1 MLDILISNKTRV
13 KLLLRFFLNPE
24 QQAYLRGLEK
34 EFQDSTNSIRLE
46 LNRFEE
52 AGLIVS
58 FKEGNKKMYKVNSN
72 YPLFNDLHN
81 LAMKHFGVD
90 QILDHIISKLGKL
103 KAVYLTGDLASGRDS
118 DLLDIA
124 IVGDK
129 IDREYLA
136 TLVEKTEDLIN
147 RKIRT
152 VVFDTTETNR
162 LPAIRLLIYDERENG
177 QL

>member
-1 MLDILISNKTRV
+1 MLDVLISNKTRV
-13 KLLLRFFLNPE
+13 KLLLRFFLNPD

-34 EFQDSTNSIRLE
+34 EFKDSTNSIRLE

-58 FKEGNKKMYKVNSN
+58 FKEGNKKMYKVNAS
-72 YPLFNDLHN
+72 YPLFNDLQS

-90 QILDHIISKLGKL
+90 QILNHIVSKLGHL
-103 KAVYLTGDLASGRDS
+103 KTVYLTGDLAEGRDS

-124 IVGDK
+124 IVSDQ

-136 TLVEKTEDLIN
+136 TLVEKTENLIN

-152 VVFDTTETNR
+152 MVVSSDEFDKIPES
-162 LPAIRLLIYDERENG
+162 RLLIYEEI
-177 QL
+177 

>member
-1 MLDILISNKTRV
+1 MLDVLISNKTRV
-13 KLLLRFFLNPE
+13 KLLLRFFLNPD

-34 EFQDSTNSIRLE
+34 EFKDSTNSIRLE

-58 FKEGNKKMYKVNSN
+58 FKEGNKKMYKVNAS
-72 YPLFNDLHN
+72 YPLFNDLHS

-90 QILDHIISKLGKL
+90 QILNHIVSKLGHL
-103 KAVYLTGDLASGRDS
+103 KAVYLTGDLAEGRDS

-124 IVGDK
+124 IVSDQ

-136 TLVEKTEDLIN
+136 TLVEKTENLIN

-152 VVFDTTETNR
+152 MVVSSDEFDKIPES
-162 LPAIRLLIYDERENG
+162 RLLIYEEI
-177 QL
+177 

>member
-1 MLDILISNKTRV
+1 MLDVLISNKTRV
-13 KLLLRFFLNPE
+13 KLLLRFFLNPD

-34 EFQDSTNSIRLE
+34 EFKDSTNSIRLE

-58 FKEGNKKMYKVNSN
+58 FKEGNKKMYKVNAN
-72 YPLFNDLHN
+72 YPLFNDLHS

-90 QILDHIISKLGKL
+90 QILNHIVSKLGQL
-103 KAVYLTGDLASGRDS
+103 KAVYLTGDLAEGRDS

-124 IVGDK
+124 IVSDS

-136 TLVEKTEDLIN
+136 TLVVKTEDLIN

-152 VVFDTTETNR
+152 MVVSTGEFDKIPES
-162 LPAIRLLIYDERENG
+162 RLLIYEE
-177 QL
+177 L

>member
-58 FKEGNKKMYKVNSN
+58 FKEGNKKMYKVNAA
-72 YPLFNDLHN
+72 YPLFADLHN

-90 QILDHIISKLGKL
+90 QILDHIISKLGSL
-103 KAVYLTGDLASGRDS
+103 KFVYLTGDLAAGRDS

-124 IVGDK
+124 IVGDH

-136 TLVEKTEDLIN
+136 TLVEKTEGLIN

-152 VVFDTTETNR
+152 VVFGSEELDKI
-162 LPAIRLLIYDERENG
+162 PVIRLLIYEE
-177 QL
+177 

>member
-1 MLDILISNKTRV
+1 MLDVLISNKTRV
-13 KLLLRFFLNPE
+13 KLLLRFFLNPD

-34 EFQDSTNSIRLE
+34 EFKDSTNSIRLE

-58 FKEGNKKMYKVNSN
+58 FKEGNKKMYKVNAT
-72 YPLFNDLHN
+72 YPLFNDLHS

-90 QILDHIISKLGKL
+90 QILSHIVSKLGHL
-103 KAVYLTGDLASGRDS
+103 KAVYLTGDLAEGRDS

-124 IVGDK
+124 IVSDQ

-136 TLVEKTEDLIN
+136 TLVEKTENLIN

-152 VVFDTTETNR
+152 MVVSSEEFGKI
-162 LPAIRLLIYDERENG
+162 PVSRLLIYEEI
-177 QL
+177 

>member
-24 QQAYLRGLEK
+24 QKAYLRGLEK

-58 FKEGNKKMYKVNSN
+58 FKEGNKKMYRVNSR
-72 YPLFNDLHN
+72 YPLFSDLHN

-90 QILDHIISKLGKL
+90 QIIDQIITKLGNL

-124 IVGDK
+124 IVGES

-136 TLVEKTEDLIN
+136 VLVEKTERLIN

-152 VVFDTTETNR
+152 MVVTPDETDKI
-162 LPAIRLLIYDERENG
+162 PSTRLLIFEE
-177 QL
+177 

>member
-1 MLDILISNKTRV
+1 MLDVLISNKTRV
-13 KLLLRFFLNPE
+13 KLLLRFFLNP
-24 QQAYLRGLEK
+24 QQKAYLRGLEK

-52 AGLIVS
+52 AGLIES
-58 FKEGNKKMYKVNSN
+58 FKEGNKKMYRVNAK
-72 YPLFNDLHN
+72 YPLFEDLHT

-90 QILDHIISKLGKL
+90 QILDHIISNLGSL
-103 KAVYLTGDLASGRDS
+103 KYVYLTGDLAAGRDS

-124 IVGDK
+124 IVGDH

-136 TLVEKTEDLIN
+136 TLAEKTELLIN

-152 VVFDTTETNR
+152 VVFGSDEMDKI
-162 LPAIRLLIYDERENG
+162 PVVRLLIFEERHID
-177 QL
+177 L

>member
-1 MLDILISNKTRV
+1 MLDVLISNKTRV
-13 KLLLRFFLNPE
+13 KLLLRFFLNPK
-24 QQAYLRGLEK
+24 QKAYLRGLEK

-58 FKEGNKKMYKVNSN
+58 FKEGNKKMYKVNAA
-72 YPLFNDLHN
+72 YPLFNDLHS

-90 QILDHIISKLGKL
+90 QILNHIVSKLGQL
-103 KAVYLTGDLASGRDS
+103 KAVYLTGDLAEGRDS
-118 DLLDIA
+118 ELLDIA
-124 IVGDK
+124 IVSDS

-152 VVFDTTETNR
+152 MVVSSDEYHKI
-162 LPAIRLLIYDERENG
+162 PESRLLIYEEI
-177 QL
+177 

>member
-1 MLDILISNKTRV
+1 MLDVLISNKTRV
-13 KLLLRFFLNPE
+13 KLLLRFFLNPD

-34 EFQDSTNSIRLE
+34 EFKDSTNSIRLE
-46 LNRFEE
+46 LNRFED

-58 FKEGNKKMYKVNSN
+58 FKEGNKKMYKVNAS
-72 YPLFNDLHN
+72 YPLFNDLHS

-90 QILDHIISKLGKL
+90 QILNHIVSKLGHL
-103 KAVYLTGDLASGRDS
+103 KAVYLTGDLAEGRDS

-124 IVGDK
+124 IVSDQ

-136 TLVEKTEDLIN
+136 TLVEKTENLIN

-152 VVFDTTETNR
+152 MVVSSDEFNKIPES
-162 LPAIRLLIYDERENG
+162 RLLIYEEI
-177 QL
+177 